1 MADDRD
7 DRRIVGQLLR
17 DANCDFGAAAVVHDT
32 QRQRLAADSP
42 VRVDFFDGQLSG
54 VPHGDATRLGEGSSE
69 SENNRFSAA
78 GTGAGGNRENRG
90 EKSPAPAH
98 ERARLSLRM
107 G

>member
-78 GTGAGGNRENRG
+78 GTGAGGNP
-90 EKSPAPAH
+90 EKSGREKPGPTQTAA
-98 ERARLSLRM
+98 
-107 G
+107 